1 MMINYSLAFLCVESF
16 VCVLQIKIKIYNS
29 GDELIFAQV
38 FVILSTQKEEEK

>member
-1 MMINYSLAFLCVESF
+1 
-16 VCVLQIKIKIYNS
+16 VCFADKNKIYNS